1 MNKKILILIVLVI
14 SLIIILVSIFP
25 QPNTTVS
32 SNLTLINFGEKLEID
47 NFEKATGP
55 QDFIFPEDLG
65 AHPEYLTEW
74 WYYTG
79 NVFTQDGRHFG
90 YQLTF
95 FRRAISDEVE
105 INRES
110 EWSTNQIYLAHFAIT
125 DTKNNNHYV
134 EDQISRG
141 AAGLA
146 GTKIDPW
153 FSIWLKDWEIIQKDK
168 DIFQLKAMSDKIE
181 LNLTLTDKKGFV
193 FHGNNG
199 LSQKGEEVGNAS
211 YYFSQTRLDTHGVV
225 RIEDEKFNVS
235 GLSWMDHEF
244 GTSTLGEN
252 QIGWDWF
259 SMQLDNEMEIMLFQ
273 IREEAGSI
281 SPLSSGTII
290 NPDNS
295 TKKISV
301 EDFEIQVDKIW
312 KNSDQVEYPNAWK
325 ITIPDL
331 DINLEITP
339 VIEDQEMDL
348 FFRYWEG
355 AVWISGTVNGEVVS
369 GYGYV
374 ELTGYAQSMQGVF

>member
-168 DIFQLKAMSDKIE
+168 DIFQLKAMLDKIE

>member
-1 MNKKILILIVLVI
+1 
-14 SLIIILVSIFP
+14 
-25 QPNTTVS
+25 
-32 SNLTLINFGEKLEID
+32 
-47 NFEKATGP
+47 
-55 QDFIFPEDLG
+55 
-65 AHPEYLTEW
+65 
-74 WYYTG
+74 
-79 NVFTQDGRHFG
+79 
-90 YQLTF
+90 
-95 FRRAISDEVE
+95 
-105 INRES
+105 
-110 EWSTNQIYLAHFAIT
+110 
-125 DTKNNNHYV
+125 
-134 EDQISRG
+134 
-141 AAGLA
+141 
-146 GTKIDPW
+146 
-153 FSIWLKDWEIIQKDK
+153 
-168 DIFQLKAMSDKIE
+168 
-181 LNLTLTDKKGFV
+181 
-193 FHGNNG
+193 
-199 LSQKGEEVGNAS
+199 
-211 YYFSQTRLDTHGVV
+211 LDTYGVV
-225 RIEDEKFNVS
+225 RIEDEEFIVS

-244 GTSTLGEN
+244 GTSTLGED

>member
-168 DIFQLKAMSDKIE
+168 DIFQLKAMLDKIE

-244 GTSTLGEN
+244 GTSTLGED